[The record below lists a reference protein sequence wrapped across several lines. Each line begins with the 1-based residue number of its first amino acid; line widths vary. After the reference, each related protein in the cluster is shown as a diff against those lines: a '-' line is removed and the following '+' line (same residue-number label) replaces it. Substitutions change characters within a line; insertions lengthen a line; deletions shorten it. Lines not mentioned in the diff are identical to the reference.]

1 MELIEP
7 TLIIYLS
14 VFVIIYPLVRL
25 VLISI
30 TQKSNLQS
38 IYSWSWGVL
47 LFFTMALLIF
57 LVTAYKIYKVMH
69 LNPAS
74 VLKKE

>member
-1 MELIEP
+1 
-7 TLIIYLS
+7 
-14 VFVIIYPLVRL
+14 
-25 VLISI
+25 
-30 TQKSNLQS
+30 
-38 IYSWSWGVL
+38 